1 MKFSLTRF
9 LPNTLASR
17 LVVVAALLLLIA
29 QLISFALLVRENRHQ
44 WITVSA
50 APAALRIID
59 TIEGGDKEE
68 RSRAYQLRGRIII
81 GNHAPVSAG
90 QAEPAIAER
99 AAEMF
104 ENAGIKVRHVVAY
117 VDDIASRQPRQPS
130 RMASIIHSRD
140 RGGLGQ
146 QERQHGRTLHLTVQT
161 QDHRWITAISRVRDG
176 GPPLARLVIWQTL
189 LIYAA
194 VLLPLLLIARRLSA
208 PLGALTTAARDYS
221 PHRESSP
228 LAERG
233 PEDVRELTRA
243 FNDMHTRIAAML
255 AEKDHMLGAIGHDL
269 RTPLASLRVRV
280 ESCEDAEER
289 EQMAATI
296 EDMNQ
301 MLEDILSLARA
312 GADRQPPQ
320 RVDLTALAEAVAEDF
335 EAMGS
340 DSRFEDSE
348 RAIVCIHAPAI
359 KRAVRNLIDNA
370 IKYGQSARVSV
381 ITQNGHALL
390 RVIDNGPGID
400 PARIP
405 EMLEPFTRL
414 EQSRNRETGGSGLG
428 LALVRVV
435 MRAEGGELTLS
446 NRTSGS
452 GLIAEIRLKLA

>member
-1 MKFSLTRF
+1 MKSFLARF
-9 LPNTLASR
+9 RPSTLASR
-17 LVVVAALLLLIA
+17 LVVVAALLLLVA
-29 QLISFALLVRENRHQ
+29 QLISFALLVKENRRQ
-44 WITVSA
+44 WVTVSA

-59 TIEGGDKEE
+59 TIEGGDEE
-68 RSRAYQLRGRIII
+68 RTRAFQEHGRIAIATR
-81 GNHAPVSAG
+81 APAFAG
-90 QAEPAIAER
+90 RSEPAIAAR

-104 ENAGIKVRHVVAY
+104 ENAGIHVRSVVATVEQV
-117 VDDIASRQPRQPS
+117 VDQEQRPPRPTKTA
-130 RMASIIHSRD
+130 RP
-140 RGGLGQ
+140 RGMDGLDGQ
-146 QERQHGRTLHLTVQT
+146 DKPRARNLLRLTVQT
-161 QDHRWITAISRVRDG
+161 GDGRWITAMGRVRDG
-176 GPPLARLVIWQTL
+176 GPPLARLLIWQTL

-208 PLGALTTAARDYS
+208 PLGALAVAARDYS
-221 PHRESSP
+221 PHRQTVP
-228 LAERG
+228 LEERG
-233 PEDVRELTRA
+233 PADVRELSRA
-243 FNDMHTRIAAML
+243 FNDMQTRIGAML

-280 ESCEDAEER
+280 ESVDDADER

-296 EDMNQ
+296 EEMNQ

-320 RVDLTALAEAVAEDF
+320 RVDLTALAEAVTEDF
-335 EAMGS
+335 EAMGA
-340 DSRFEDSE
+340 DSRFEESE
-348 RAIVCIHAPAI
+348 RAIVLVHAPAI
-359 KRAVRNLIDNA
+359 RRAVRNLIDNA

-381 ITQNGHALL
+381 AVVNGHALL
-390 RVIDNGPGID
+390 RVIDSGPGIAPD
-400 PARIP
+400 RIP

-446 NRTSGS
+446 NRSPES